1 MSVPRTKADT
11 PHLRSIVVLLLD
23 PENLQSLCLTCDD
36 KVKQSHERSRFLP
49 MGADRGALG
58 EVRGGLS
65 VKVTRALTETFQHW
79 ASCRIPELVRQAR
92 C

>member
-1 MSVPRTKADT
+1 M
-11 PHLRSIVVLLLD
+11 LLLH
-23 PENLQSLCLTCDD
+23 PENLQSLCLTCYD
-36 KVKQSHERSRFLP
+36 KVKQSHARSRFLP
-49 MGADRGALG
+49 MGGDGWPNGGALG

-65 VKVTRALTETFQHW
+65 VKVTRALTQTFQHW